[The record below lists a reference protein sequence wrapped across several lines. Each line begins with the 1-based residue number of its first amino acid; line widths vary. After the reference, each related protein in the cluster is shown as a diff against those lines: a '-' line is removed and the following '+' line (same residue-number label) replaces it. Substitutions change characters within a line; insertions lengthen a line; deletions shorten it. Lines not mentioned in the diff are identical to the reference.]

1 MTGLLRKRLAESLR
15 AFGDV
20 FRNRN
25 LRRLELAWAGSIT
38 GEWAAAVAVGVFAF
52 RSGGAAAVGLV
63 GVIRFVPAAV
73 AAPFTA
79 LLADRY
85 PRERVMLG
93 ADLVRCAA
101 TAGAAAAVFT
111 DAPAGVVYALVGFVS
126 LASTAFQPAQAAVLP
141 SLSRTPDELTA
152 ANVASSTI
160 ESVGS
165 FIGPALGGLLLAL
178 TDTGEVLVVTAG
190 LFLWSAF
197 QVAAIRAP
205 AGEADHAEPP
215 PRPRFVEEA
224 AAGFRVI
231 GEDRRLR
238 LLVGLYTAQT
248 LVAGALNVLIV
259 VCAIELLDLGEP
271 GVGYLNSAVGIGG
284 LIGAGAALALV
295 GRRRLAADFGVGLVL
310 WGLPIAAIALW
321 PEPAAAVLLLAVV
334 GIGNTVVDVAGLTLL
349 QRAVRDEVL
358 ARFFGVL
365 ESLIVLTIGIGAVLA
380 PVLIDAFGIRGALA
394 ATGALLPLLAVLAW
408 RPLNA
413 IDAETAPPG
422 DELDLLRNVPIF
434 APLPA
439 STLEHLA
446 RSLVPVQVAAGD
458 EVFHQG
464 ETGDRF
470 YVVRA
475 GEVEVSADGQTLTTL
490 GPGGYFGEIAL
501 LRPVSRTATARAT
514 AATNLLALEQD
525 EFIGAVTG
533 HPASAEAADAVIG
546 ARLGSVRTG
555 LASL

>member
-1 MTGLLRKRLAESLR
+1 MSRVLRKRLAESLR

-38 GEWAAAVAVGVFAF
+38 GEWAAAVAVGVFAY

-111 DAPAGVVYALVGFVS
+111 DAPAGLVYALVGFVS

-141 SLSRTPDELTA
+141 SLARTPDELTA

-178 TDTGEVLVVTAG
+178 TDTGVVLAVTAG

-197 QVAAIRAP
+197 QVAGIRAAAAEP
-205 AGEADHAEPP
+205 EEAEPP
-215 PRPRFVEEA
+215 PRQRFVEEA

-284 LIGAGAALALV
+284 LLGAGAALMLV
-295 GRRRLAADFGVGLVL
+295 GRRRLAADFGAGLVL

-321 PEPAAAVLLLAVV
+321 PEPPAAVLLLAVV
-334 GIGNTVVDVAGLTLL
+334 GLGNTIVDVAGLTLL

-365 ESLIVLTIGIGAVLA
+365 ESLVVLTIGIGAVLA
-380 PVLIDAFGIRGALA
+380 PLLIDGLGIRGALA
-394 ATGALLPLLAVLAW
+394 ATGALLPLLAVLSW
-408 RPLNA
+408 RSLNQ
-413 IDAETAPPG
+413 IDRETAPPG
-422 DELDLLRNVPIF
+422 AELDLLRGVPSSR
-434 APLPA
+434 PCPRPRS
-439 STLEHLA
+439 STWRGA
-446 RSLVPVQVAAGD
+446 WCPCSVAAGD

-470 YVVRA
+470 YVIRA
-475 GEVEVSADGQTLTTL
+475 GEVEVTADGRTLTTL

-514 AATNLLALEQD
+514 AATELLALERD